1 MRRTKD
7 KQIYR
12 VQNNCTLKN
21 LGCKVIKGDDFNKF
35 KRFLKILKSII
46 KKENPYGGL
55 VGLHPIYLGNGM
67 SVTFHYFKDYDYFVN
82 KALKQYYQT

>member
-35 KRFLKILKSII
+35 NRFLIILNSII
-46 KKENPYGGL
+46 KAENPYNGL
-55 VGLHPIYLGNGM
+55 VGLHPIYLGAGH
-67 SVTFHYFKDYDYFVN
+67 SITFSYVKDYDYFID